1 MKFPA
6 PREGR
11 MQLTSLFKS
20 CLANPICN
28 GARNCFCGGKN
39 SRGGIF
45 ARRVEIWPRSECGT
59 LGQRQLISA
68 RLPRPQQAFDPTVAW
83 NARLLNGG
91 GSTRGGQNQEWDND
105 LRIFAWAS
113 VVLFSFR
120 DGAAVFHCETVP

>member
-1 MKFPA
+1 MVQGIVAVGERNPA
-6 PREGR
+6 AEI
-11 MQLTSLFKS
+11 
-20 CLANPICN
+20 LA
-28 GARNCFCGGKN
+28 RL
-39 SRGGIF
+39 
-45 ARRVEIWPRSECGT
+45 VESWPRSECGT